1 MSTVTMQ
8 FINIIEQY
16 ETEVDQL
23 PDAHAKSGGASRNAS
38 GLVYENLTER
48 TCVELGLD
56 AKKNDYYVTEEID
69 GIQIDTLQVD
79 WHIYKENLLRYFVE
93 CKCYLDAS
101 FLMRAIINMI
111 ELHNSPDN
119 DNRDNVEYGVLAG
132 QNACADDKLVYYR
145 AFFKK
150 MTGKNL
156 NVFFV
161 NPQVKRNSKK
171 PIYKAEYR
179 EDFKLDSV
187 VYNEFI
193 EWLSK

>member
-1 MSTVTMQ
+1 MSSNLAVVAKL
-8 FINIIEQY
+8 Y
-16 ETEVDQL
+16 ESDVDKL
-23 PDAHAKSGGASRNAS
+23 PAAHAKSGGASRNAS
-38 GLVYENLTER
+38 GLVYENLVER
-48 TCVELGLD
+48 TCVELKLD

-79 WHIYKENLLRYFVE
+79 WHIYKENLLRYFIE
-93 CKCYLDAS
+93 CKCYLDACY
-101 FLMRAIINMI
+101 LMRAVINMI

-119 DNRDNVEYGVLAG
+119 GNRDNVEYAILAG

-187 VYNEFI
+187 VYNKFV
-193 EWLSK
+193 EWLKK

>member
-1 MSTVTMQ
+1 MTFTT
-8 FINIIEQY
+8 IIEQY

-38 GLVYENLTER
+38 GLVYENLTKR

-56 AKKNDYYVTEEID
+56 AKKNDYFMTEEID
-69 GIQIDTLQVD
+69 GIRIDTLQVD

-93 CKCYLDAS
+93 CKCYLDVCY
-101 FLMRAIINMI
+101 LMRAIINMI

-119 DNRDNVEYGVLAG
+119 HNRDNVEYAILAG
-132 QNACADDKLVYYR
+132 QNGCADDKLVYYR

-156 NVFFV
+156 NFFFV

-171 PIYKAEYR
+171 PIYKAEFR
-179 EDFKLDSV
+179 QNFVLDKV

-193 EWLSK
+193 EWLKK

>member
-38 GLVYENLTER
+38 GLVYENLVER
-48 TCVELGLD
+48 TCDKLGLD

-101 FLMRAIINMI
+101 FLMRAII
-111 ELHNSPDN
+111 L
-119 DNRDNVEYGVLAG
+119 
-132 QNACADDKLVYYR
+132 
-145 AFFKK
+145 
-150 MTGKNL
+150 
-156 NVFFV
+156 
-161 NPQVKRNSKK
+161 
-171 PIYKAEYR
+171 
-179 EDFKLDSV
+179 
-187 VYNEFI
+187 
-193 EWLSK
+193 